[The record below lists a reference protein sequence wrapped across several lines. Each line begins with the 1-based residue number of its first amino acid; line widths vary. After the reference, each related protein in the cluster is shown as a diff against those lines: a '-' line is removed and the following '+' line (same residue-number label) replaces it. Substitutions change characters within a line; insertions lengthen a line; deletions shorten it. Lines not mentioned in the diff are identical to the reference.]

1 MIQLTLIQ
9 LDNYGRFTE
18 LLGVDRESDLQIL
31 QSELYADL
39 QRMFAL
45 RRGLVFYNRFDNM
58 LAVSNGISVKEHE
71 MILRSVTRRYPVSI
85 SMGIGSAET
94 PYEAQVLA
102 TKVLQETGSAQSETR
117 KAILAQ
123 KSNDNGGQE
132 YVQIA
137 HIDINGFTSKVTDRE
152 SAYQSTYLIYS
163 STSILMRMFGDKGA
177 LLFFNGGDN
186 FIAVC
191 NGLKKP
197 DFKEIFDKFETSM
210 NLRLKAGIGFG
221 KNALDA
227 LSRANIG
234 LSLIREK
241 KVNDVIFLNEE
252 EML

>member
-9 LDNYGRFTE
+9 LDNYGPWTE
-18 LLGVDRESDLQIL
+18 LLGEDRESDLQIL

-45 RRGLVFYNRFDNM
+45 KRGLVFFNRFDNM

-71 MILRSVTRRYPVSI
+71 IILRSVSRRYPVSI
-85 SMGIGSAET
+85 SMGVGSAEL
-94 PYEAQVLA
+94 PYDAQVLA
-102 TKVLQETGSAQSETR
+102 TKALQEIGSAQSESR
-117 KAILAQ
+117 KSTI
-123 KSNDNGGQE
+123 SHMINNNGGQE
-132 YVQIA
+132 YVQVA
-137 HIDINGFTSKVTDRE
+137 HIDINGFTLHVTDRE

-163 STSILMRMFGDKGA
+163 STAILMRMFADKGA

-186 FIAVC
+186 FVSVC
-191 NGLKKP
+191 NGLKKS

-210 NLRLKAGIGFG
+210 NLNLKAGIGFG

-227 LSRANIG
+227 LSRANEG
-234 LSLIREK
+234 LTLIRYK
-241 KVNDVIFLNEE
+241 KTDEVIILNEE

>member
-9 LDNYGRFTE
+9 LDNYGPWTE
-18 LLGVDRESDLQIL
+18 LLGMDRESDLQIL

-39 QRMFAL
+39 QRLFAL
-45 RRGLVFYNRFDNM
+45 KRGLVFFNRFDNM

-71 MILRSVTRRYPVSI
+71 VMLRSVTRRYPVSI
-85 SMGIGSAET
+85 SMGIGSAES

-102 TKVLQETGSAQSETR
+102 TKVLQEIGSAHSETR
-117 KAILAQ
+117 KSILAHN
-123 KSNDNGGQE
+123 SNDNSGQE

-137 HIDINGFTSKVTDRE
+137 HIDINGFTMNMTDRE
-152 SAYQSTYLIYS
+152 SAYQSSYVIYS
-163 STSILMRMFGDKGA
+163 STAILMRMFADKGA

-191 NGLKKP
+191 NGLKKSAL
-197 DFKEIFDKFETSM
+197 KEIFDRFETST
-210 NLRLKAGIGFG
+210 NLKLKAGIGFG

-227 LSRANIG
+227 LSRANVG
-234 LSLIREK
+234 LSLIRVK
-241 KVNDVIFLNEE
+241 KTNDAIVVNEE

>member
-9 LDNYGRFTE
+9 LDNYGPWTE
-18 LLGVDRESDLQIL
+18 LLGADRESDLQIL

-39 QRMFAL
+39 QRLFAL
-45 RRGLVFYNRFDNM
+45 KRGLVFFNRFDNM
-58 LAVSNGISVKEHE
+58 LAVSNGVSVKDHE
-71 MILRSVTRRYPVSI
+71 VMLRSVARRYPVSI
-85 SMGIGSAET
+85 SMGIGSAES

-102 TKVLQETGSAQSETR
+102 TKVLQEIGSAHSETR
-117 KAILAQ
+117 KSIIAH
-123 KSNDNGGQE
+123 SPNNGGEE

-137 HIDINGFTSKVTDRE
+137 HIDINGFTMNMTDRE
-152 SAYQSTYLIYS
+152 SAYQSSYVIYS
-163 STSILMRMFGDKGA
+163 ATAILMRMFADKGA

-191 NGLKKP
+191 NGLKKN
-197 DFKEIFDKFETSM
+197 DLKEIFDRFETST
-210 NLRLKAGIGFG
+210 NLKLKAGVGFG

-227 LSRANIG
+227 LSRANVG

-241 KVNDVIFLNEE
+241 KTRDVIVFNEE

>member
-9 LDNYGRFTE
+9 LDNYGPWTE

-45 RRGLVFYNRFDNM
+45 KRGLVFFNRFDNM
-58 LAVSNGISVKEHE
+58 LAVSNGISVEEHE
-71 MILRSVTRRYPVSI
+71 VILRSVARRYPVSV
-85 SMGIGSAET
+85 SMGIGSAES

-102 TKVLQETGSAQSETR
+102 TRVLQERGSAQSETR
-117 KAILAQ
+117 RSVLAHL
-123 KSNDNGGQE
+123 SNGNSGEE

-137 HIDINGFTSKVTDRE
+137 HIDINGFTHSVTDRE
-152 SAYQSTYLIYS
+152 SAYQSSYVIYS
-163 STSILMRMFGDKGA
+163 ATAILMRMFADKGA

-191 NGLKKP
+191 NGLEKS
-197 DFKEIFDKFETSM
+197 DFVEIFDRFETSM

-221 KNALDA
+221 RNALDA
-227 LSRANIG
+227 LSRANEC

-241 KVNDVIFLNEE
+241 KTDEQIILNEE